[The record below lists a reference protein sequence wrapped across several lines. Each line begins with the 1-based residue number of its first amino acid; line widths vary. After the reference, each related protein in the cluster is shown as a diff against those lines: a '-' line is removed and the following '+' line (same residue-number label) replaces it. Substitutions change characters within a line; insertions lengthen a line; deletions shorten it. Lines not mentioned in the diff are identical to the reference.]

1 MTEVKYNRINVL
13 GLGNVLYGDEGFGVE
28 AVKSFQASADY
39 PDIVQCIDGGT
50 QGIYLLDYLES
61 CDALI
66 VFDALIPL
74 EYETGVYVYRN
85 DELPG
90 FIHRKM
96 SSHQMGFSELIGIA
110 RLQGRMPLEIALI
123 GVPPRNLDLGI
134 GLSSENA
141 ALLPEAVMKAKTLVD
156 EWLKAFQF

>member
-1 MTEVKYNRINVL
+1 MKHNRINVL

-28 AVKSFQASADY
+28 AVKSFHASTDY

-61 CDALI
+61 CDCLL

-74 EYETGVYVYRN
+74 DYDSGVYVYRN
-85 DELPG
+85 EELPG

-110 RLQGRMPLEIALI
+110 RLHGRMPGEIALI

-134 GLSSENA
+134 GLTPENA
-141 ALLPEAVMKAKTLVD
+141 ALLPEAVEKGKALVD
-156 EWLKAFQF
+156 AWLKSM

>member
-1 MTEVKYNRINVL
+1 MKYNRINVL

-28 AVKSFQASADY
+28 AVKSFQSLADY

-50 QGIYLLDYLES
+50 QGIYLLDYLQS
-61 CDALI
+61 CDALL

-74 EYETGVYVYRN
+74 EYESGVYVYRN
-85 DELPG
+85 NELPG

-110 RLQGRMPLEIALI
+110 RLQGRLPGEIALI
-123 GVPPRNLDLGI
+123 GVPPRNLELGI
-134 GLSSENA
+134 GLSPENA
-141 ALLPEAVMKAKTLVD
+141 LLLPEAVEKGMALVD
-156 EWLKAFQF
+156 EWLKALTA